1 MKRNFSFYVARR
13 YMFSKKS
20 VGAINVISFISVTG
34 VAVAT
39 MALVI
44 VLSVFNGFHDLVA
57 SLFTNFDPQIEVVPA
72 KGKTVNADAP
82 ELDKIRHLNFVD
94 VATDVVEDQAI
105 AVYGDRQRM
114 VTVMGVDENFD
125 QLTRI
130 GDILYGEG
138 DFTLR
143 VANLYFGVPGIRL
156 AQDMGLGARWADYLK
171 IYAPVRQ
178 GQLTDL
184 DTPTDGFVVDS
195 LLSPGVVFA
204 VNQNKYDRDR
214 IITSIYFARQL
225 FDQDGMLSSLQLRL
239 KPGTDLAEAKQEIK
253 AAAGENFR
261 VLDRFEQQEDT
272 FRIMQIEKVLAY
284 VFLTFILI
292 VACFNIISSLSMLI
306 IDKKDDI
313 NTLHNL
319 GASDRQI
326 VSIFLYEGRIISAV
340 GALIGIGLGLA
351 LCGLQQAFGFVKMGD
366 SSGTFIVNAY
376 PRERSLRGCARSV
389 HHRHPDRMGGV
400 VDSGAP
406 SAPSDNG
413 QKSNNINKSK
423 ENNEQETLF
432 DSSSCCPACRSD
444 GSSNANRQRTD
455 CAACGKGERR
465 TGCHPQRGLL
475 EDDFG
480 FGV

>member
-20 VGAINVISFISVTG
+20 VGAINVISFISVAG
-34 VAVAT
+34 VAVGT

-57 SLFTNFDPQIEVVPA
+57 SLFTNFDPQIEVVPV
-72 KGKTVNADAP
+72 KGKTINADAP
-82 ELDKIRHLNFVD
+82 ELDRIRHLDFVD

-125 QLTRI
+125 QLTNI
-130 GDILYGEG
+130 SDILYGDG

-156 AQDMGLGARWADYLK
+156 AQDLGLGARWADYLK
-171 IYAPVRQ
+171 IYAPMRR

-195 LLSPGVVFA
+195 LLSPGVVYA

-239 KPGTDLAEAKQEIK
+239 KPGTDLSTAKREIK
-253 AAAGENFR
+253 AAAGEKFR
-261 VLDRFEQQEDT
+261 VLDRFEQQADT

-319 GASDRQI
+319 GANDRQI
-326 VSIFLYEGRIISAV
+326 QSIFLYEGRIISAV

-351 LCGLQQAFGFVKMGD
+351 LCGLQQAFGFVKMGE

-376 PRERSLRGCARSV
+376 PVSV
-389 HHRHPDRMGGV
+389 HYWDVLV
-400 VDSGAP
+400 VFITVILIGWAASW
-406 SAPSDNG
+406 
-413 QKSNNINKSK
+413 I
-423 ENNEQETLF
+423 
-432 DSSSCCPACRSD
+432 PARRLRKQIL
-444 GSSNANRQRTD
+444 NRIT
-455 CAACGKGERR
+455 
-465 TGCHPQRGLL
+465 TS
-475 EDDFG
+475 
-480 FGV
+480 

>member
-20 VGAINVISFISVTG
+20 VGAINVISFISVAG
-34 VAVAT
+34 VAVGT

-57 SLFTNFDPQIEVVPA
+57 SLFTNFDPQIEVVPL
-72 KGKTVNADAP
+72 KGKTINADAP
-82 ELDKIRHLNFVD
+82 ELDKIRHLDFVD

-125 QLTRI
+125 QLTNI
-130 GDILYGEG
+130 SDILYGDG

-156 AQDMGLGARWADYLK
+156 AQDLGLGARWADYLK
-171 IYAPVRQ
+171 IYAPVRR

-195 LLSPGVVFA
+195 LLSPGVVYA

-239 KPGTDLAEAKQEIK
+239 KPGTDLSTAKREIK
-253 AAAGENFR
+253 AAAGEKFR
-261 VLDRFEQQEDT
+261 VLDRFEQQADT

-306 IDKKDDI
+306 IDKKNDI

-319 GASDRQI
+319 GANDRQI
-326 VSIFLYEGRIISAV
+326 QSIFLYEGRIISAV

-351 LCGLQQAFGFVKMGD
+351 LCGLQQAFGFVKMGE

-376 PRERSLRGCARSV
+376 PVSV
-389 HHRHPDRMGGV
+389 HYWDVLV
-400 VDSGAP
+400 VFITVILIGWVASW
-406 SAPSDNG
+406 
-413 QKSNNINKSK
+413 I
-423 ENNEQETLF
+423 
-432 DSSSCCPACRSD
+432 PARRLRKQIL
-444 GSSNANRQRTD
+444 NRIT
-455 CAACGKGERR
+455 
-465 TGCHPQRGLL
+465 TP
-475 EDDFG
+475 
-480 FGV
+480 

>member
-20 VGAINVISFISVTG
+20 VGAINVISFISVAG
-34 VAVAT
+34 VAVGT

-57 SLFTNFDPQIEVVPA
+57 SLFTNFDPQIEVVPV
-72 KGKTVNADAP
+72 KGKTINADAP
-82 ELDKIRHLNFVD
+82 ELDRIRHLDFVD

-125 QLTRI
+125 QLTNI
-130 GDILYGEG
+130 SDILYGDG

-156 AQDMGLGARWADYLK
+156 AQDLGLGARWTDYLK
-171 IYAPVRQ
+171 IYAPVRR

-195 LLSPGVVFA
+195 LLSPGVVYA

-239 KPGTDLAEAKQEIK
+239 KPGTDLSAAKREIK
-253 AAAGENFR
+253 AAAGEKFR
-261 VLDRFEQQEDT
+261 VLDRFEQQADT

-306 IDKKDDI
+306 IDKKNDI

-319 GASDRQI
+319 GANDRQI

-351 LCGLQQAFGFVKMGD
+351 LCGLQQAFGFVKMGE

-376 PRERSLRGCARSV
+376 PVSV
-389 HHRHPDRMGGV
+389 HYWDVLV
-400 VDSGAP
+400 VFITVILIGWAASW
-406 SAPSDNG
+406 
-413 QKSNNINKSK
+413 I
-423 ENNEQETLF
+423 
-432 DSSSCCPACRSD
+432 PARRLRKQIL
-444 GSSNANRQRTD
+444 NRIT
-455 CAACGKGERR
+455 
-465 TGCHPQRGLL
+465 TP
-475 EDDFG
+475 
-480 FGV
+480 

>member
-20 VGAINVISFISVTG
+20 VGAINVISFISVAG
-34 VAVAT
+34 VAVGT

-57 SLFTNFDPQIEVVPA
+57 SLFTNFDPQIEVVPV
-72 KGKTVNADAP
+72 KGKTINADAP
-82 ELDKIRHLNFVD
+82 ELDRIRHLDFVD

-125 QLTRI
+125 QLTNI
-130 GDILYGEG
+130 GDILYGDG

-156 AQDMGLGARWADYLK
+156 AQDLGLGARWADYLK
-171 IYAPVRQ
+171 IYAPVRR

-195 LLSPGVVFA
+195 LLSPGVVYA

-239 KPGTDLAEAKQEIK
+239 KPGTDLGAAKKEIK
-253 AAAGENFR
+253 AAAGEKFR
-261 VLDRFEQQEDT
+261 VLDRFEQQADT

-306 IDKKDDI
+306 IDKKNDI

-319 GASDRQI
+319 GANDRQI
-326 VSIFLYEGRIISAV
+326 QSIFLYEGRIISAV

-351 LCGLQQAFGFVKMGD
+351 LCGLQQAFGFVKMGE

-376 PRERSLRGCARSV
+376 PVSV
-389 HHRHPDRMGGV
+389 HYWDVLV
-400 VDSGAP
+400 VFVTVILIGWAASW
-406 SAPSDNG
+406 
-413 QKSNNINKSK
+413 I
-423 ENNEQETLF
+423 
-432 DSSSCCPACRSD
+432 PARRLRKQIL
-444 GSSNANRQRTD
+444 NRIT
-455 CAACGKGERR
+455 
-465 TGCHPQRGLL
+465 TP
-475 EDDFG
+475 
-480 FGV
+480 

>member
-20 VGAINVISFISVTG
+20 VGAINVISFISVAG
-34 VAVAT
+34 VAVGT

-57 SLFTNFDPQIEVVPA
+57 SLFTNFDPQIEVVPL

-82 ELDKIRHLNFVD
+82 ELDRIRHLDFVD

-125 QLTRI
+125 QLTNI
-130 GDILYGEG
+130 SDILYGDG

-143 VANLYFGVPGIRL
+143 IANLYFGVPGIRL
-156 AQDMGLGARWADYLK
+156 AQDLGLGARWADYLK
-171 IYAPVRQ
+171 IYAPVRR

-195 LLSPGVVFA
+195 LLSPGVVYA

-239 KPGTDLAEAKQEIK
+239 KPGTDLSTAKREIK
-253 AAAGENFR
+253 AAAGEKFR
-261 VLDRFEQQEDT
+261 VLDRFEQQADT

-306 IDKKDDI
+306 IDKKNDI

-319 GASDRQI
+319 GANDRQI
-326 VSIFLYEGRIISAV
+326 QSIFLYEGRIISAV

-351 LCGLQQAFGFVKMGD
+351 LCGLQQAFGFVKMGE

-376 PRERSLRGCARSV
+376 PVSV
-389 HHRHPDRMGGV
+389 HYWDVLV
-400 VDSGAP
+400 VFVTVILIGWAASW
-406 SAPSDNG
+406 
-413 QKSNNINKSK
+413 I
-423 ENNEQETLF
+423 
-432 DSSSCCPACRSD
+432 PARRLRKQIL
-444 GSSNANRQRTD
+444 NRIT
-455 CAACGKGERR
+455 
-465 TGCHPQRGLL
+465 TS
-475 EDDFG
+475 
-480 FGV
+480 

>member
-34 VAVAT
+34 VAVGT

-57 SLFTNFDPQIEVVPA
+57 SLFTNFDPQIEVVPV
-72 KGKTVNADAP
+72 KGKTINADAP
-82 ELDKIRHLNFVD
+82 ELDRIRHLDFVD

-105 AVYGDRQRM
+105 AVYGDCQRM

-125 QLTRI
+125 QLTNI
-130 GDILYGEG
+130 SDILYGDG

-156 AQDMGLGARWADYLK
+156 AQDLGLGARWADYLK
-171 IYAPVRQ
+171 IYAPVRR

-195 LLSPGVVFA
+195 LLSPGVVYA

-239 KPGTDLAEAKQEIK
+239 KPGTDLSTAKREIK
-253 AAAGENFR
+253 AAAGEKFR
-261 VLDRFEQQEDT
+261 VLDRFEQQADT

-306 IDKKDDI
+306 IDKKNDI

-319 GASDRQI
+319 GANDRQI
-326 VSIFLYEGRIISAV
+326 QSIFLYEGRIISAV

-351 LCGLQQAFGFVKMGD
+351 LCGLQQAFGFVKMGE

-376 PRERSLRGCARSV
+376 PVSV
-389 HHRHPDRMGGV
+389 HYWDVLV
-400 VDSGAP
+400 VFVTVILIGWAASW
-406 SAPSDNG
+406 
-413 QKSNNINKSK
+413 I
-423 ENNEQETLF
+423 
-432 DSSSCCPACRSD
+432 PARRLRKQIL
-444 GSSNANRQRTD
+444 NRIT
-455 CAACGKGERR
+455 
-465 TGCHPQRGLL
+465 TP
-475 EDDFG
+475 
-480 FGV
+480 

>member
-1 MKRNFSFYVARR
+1 MLKRNFSFYVARR

-20 VGAINVISFISVTG
+20 VGAINVISFISVAG
-34 VAVAT
+34 VAVGT

-57 SLFTNFDPQIEVVPA
+57 SLFTNFDPQIEVVPV
-72 KGKTVNADAP
+72 KGKTINADAP
-82 ELDKIRHLNFVD
+82 ELDRIRHLDFVD

-125 QLTRI
+125 QLTNI
-130 GDILYGEG
+130 SDILYGDG
-138 DFTLR
+138 TFTLR

-156 AQDMGLGARWADYLK
+156 AQDLGLGARWADYLK
-171 IYAPVRQ
+171 IYAPVRR

-195 LLSPGVVFA
+195 LLSPGVVYA

-239 KPGTDLAEAKQEIK
+239 KPGTDLSTAKREIK
-253 AAAGENFR
+253 AAAGEKFR
-261 VLDRFEQQEDT
+261 VLDRFEQQADT

-306 IDKKDDI
+306 IDKKNDI

-319 GASDRQI
+319 GANDRQI
-326 VSIFLYEGRIISAV
+326 QSIFLYEGRIISAV

-351 LCGLQQAFGFVKMGD
+351 LCGLQQAFGFVKMGE

-376 PRERSLRGCARSV
+376 PVSV
-389 HHRHPDRMGGV
+389 HYWDVLV
-400 VDSGAP
+400 VFITVILIGWAASW
-406 SAPSDNG
+406 
-413 QKSNNINKSK
+413 I
-423 ENNEQETLF
+423 
-432 DSSSCCPACRSD
+432 PARRLRKQIL
-444 GSSNANRQRTD
+444 NRIT
-455 CAACGKGERR
+455 
-465 TGCHPQRGLL
+465 TP
-475 EDDFG
+475 
-480 FGV
+480 

>member
-20 VGAINVISFISVTG
+20 VGAINVISFISVAG
-34 VAVAT
+34 VAVGT

-57 SLFTNFDPQIEVVPA
+57 SLFTNFDPQIEVVPV
-72 KGKTVNADAP
+72 KGKTINADAP
-82 ELDKIRHLNFVD
+82 ELDRIRHLDFVD

-125 QLTRI
+125 QLTNI
-130 GDILYGEG
+130 SDILYGDG

-156 AQDMGLGARWADYLK
+156 AQDLGLGARWADYLK
-171 IYAPVRQ
+171 IYAPVRR

-195 LLSPGVVFA
+195 LLSPGVVYA

-239 KPGTDLAEAKQEIK
+239 KPGTDLSTAKREIK
-253 AAAGENFR
+253 AAAGEKFR
-261 VLDRFEQQEDT
+261 VLDRFEQQADT
-272 FRIMQIEKVLAY
+272 VRIMQIEKVLAY

-319 GASDRQI
+319 GANDRQI
-326 VSIFLYEGRIISAV
+326 QSIFLYEGRIISAV

-351 LCGLQQAFGFVKMGD
+351 LCGLQQAFGFVKMGE

-376 PRERSLRGCARSV
+376 PVSV
-389 HHRHPDRMGGV
+389 HYWDVLV
-400 VDSGAP
+400 VFITVILIGWAASW
-406 SAPSDNG
+406 
-413 QKSNNINKSK
+413 I
-423 ENNEQETLF
+423 
-432 DSSSCCPACRSD
+432 PARRLRKQIL
-444 GSSNANRQRTD
+444 NRIT
-455 CAACGKGERR
+455 
-465 TGCHPQRGLL
+465 TP
-475 EDDFG
+475 
-480 FGV
+480 

>member
-20 VGAINVISFISVTG
+20 VGAINVISFISVAG
-34 VAVAT
+34 VAVGT

-57 SLFTNFDPQIEVVPA
+57 SLFTNFDPQIEVVPV
-72 KGKTVNADAP
+72 KGKTINADAP
-82 ELDKIRHLNFVD
+82 ELDRIRHLNFVD

-125 QLTRI
+125 QLTNI
-130 GDILYGEG
+130 GDILYGDG

-156 AQDMGLGARWADYLK
+156 AQDLGLGARWADYLK
-171 IYAPVRQ
+171 IYAPVRR

-195 LLSPGVVFA
+195 LLSPGVVYA

-239 KPGTDLAEAKQEIK
+239 KPGTDLSTAKREIK
-253 AAAGENFR
+253 AAAGEKFR
-261 VLDRFEQQEDT
+261 VLDRFEQQADT

-306 IDKKDDI
+306 IDKKNDI

-319 GASDRQI
+319 GANDRQI

-351 LCGLQQAFGFVKMGD
+351 LCGLQQAFGFVKMGE

-376 PRERSLRGCARSV
+376 PVSV
-389 HHRHPDRMGGV
+389 HYWDVLV
-400 VDSGAP
+400 VFITVILIGWAASW
-406 SAPSDNG
+406 
-413 QKSNNINKSK
+413 I
-423 ENNEQETLF
+423 
-432 DSSSCCPACRSD
+432 PARRLRKQIL
-444 GSSNANRQRTD
+444 NRIT
-455 CAACGKGERR
+455 
-465 TGCHPQRGLL
+465 TP
-475 EDDFG
+475 
-480 FGV
+480 

>member
-20 VGAINVISFISVTG
+20 VGAINVISFISVAG
-34 VAVAT
+34 VAVGT

-57 SLFTNFDPQIEVVPA
+57 SLFTNFDPQIEVVPL

-82 ELDKIRHLNFVD
+82 ELDKIRHLDFVD

-125 QLTRI
+125 QLTNI
-130 GDILYGEG
+130 SDILYGDG

-156 AQDMGLGARWADYLK
+156 AQDLGLGARWTDYLK
-171 IYAPVRQ
+171 IYAPVRR

-195 LLSPGVVFA
+195 LLSPGVVYA

-239 KPGTDLAEAKQEIK
+239 KPGTDLSTAKREIK
-253 AAAGENFR
+253 AAAGEKFR
-261 VLDRFEQQEDT
+261 VLDRFEQQADT

-306 IDKKDDI
+306 IDKKNDI

-319 GASDRQI
+319 GANDRQI

-351 LCGLQQAFGFVKMGD
+351 LCGLQQAFGFVKMGE

-376 PRERSLRGCARSV
+376 PVSV
-389 HHRHPDRMGGV
+389 HYWDVLV
-400 VDSGAP
+400 VFITVILIGWAASW
-406 SAPSDNG
+406 
-413 QKSNNINKSK
+413 I
-423 ENNEQETLF
+423 
-432 DSSSCCPACRSD
+432 PARRLRKQIL
-444 GSSNANRQRTD
+444 NRIT
-455 CAACGKGERR
+455 
-465 TGCHPQRGLL
+465 TP
-475 EDDFG
+475 
-480 FGV
+480 

>member
-20 VGAINVISFISVTG
+20 VGAINVISFISVAG
-34 VAVAT
+34 VAVGT

-57 SLFTNFDPQIEVVPA
+57 SLFTNFDPQIEVVPV
-72 KGKTVNADAP
+72 KGKTINADAP
-82 ELDKIRHLNFVD
+82 ELDRIRHLDFVD

-125 QLTRI
+125 QLTNI
-130 GDILYGEG
+130 SDILYGDG
-138 DFTLR
+138 DLTLR

-156 AQDMGLGARWADYLK
+156 AQDLGLGARWADYLK
-171 IYAPVRQ
+171 IYAPVRR

-195 LLSPGVVFA
+195 LLSPGVVYA

-239 KPGTDLAEAKQEIK
+239 KPGTDLSTAKREIK
-253 AAAGENFR
+253 AAAGEKFR
-261 VLDRFEQQEDT
+261 VLDRFEQQADT

-306 IDKKDDI
+306 IDKKNDI

-319 GASDRQI
+319 GANDRQI
-326 VSIFLYEGRIISAV
+326 QSIFLYEGRIISAV

-351 LCGLQQAFGFVKMGD
+351 LCGLQQAFGFVKMGE

-376 PRERSLRGCARSV
+376 PVSV
-389 HHRHPDRMGGV
+389 HYWDVLV
-400 VDSGAP
+400 VFITVILIGWAASW
-406 SAPSDNG
+406 
-413 QKSNNINKSK
+413 I
-423 ENNEQETLF
+423 
-432 DSSSCCPACRSD
+432 PARRLRKQIL
-444 GSSNANRQRTD
+444 NRIT
-455 CAACGKGERR
+455 
-465 TGCHPQRGLL
+465 TP
-475 EDDFG
+475 
-480 FGV
+480 

>member
-1 MKRNFSFYVARR
+1 MSTSQHITISTPQHFTITTHKIMKRNFSFYVARR

-20 VGAINVISFISVTG
+20 VGAINVISFISVAG
-34 VAVAT
+34 VAVGT

-57 SLFTNFDPQIEVVPA
+57 SLFTNFDPQIEVVPV
-72 KGKTVNADAP
+72 KGKTINADAP
-82 ELDKIRHLNFVD
+82 ELDRIRHLDFVD

-125 QLTRI
+125 QLTNI
-130 GDILYGEG
+130 SDILYGDG

-156 AQDMGLGARWADYLK
+156 AQDLGLGARWADYLK
-171 IYAPVRQ
+171 IYAPVRR

-184 DTPTDGFVVDS
+184 DTPTDGFVADS
-195 LLSPGVVFA
+195 LLSPGVVYA

-239 KPGTDLAEAKQEIK
+239 KPGTDLSTAKREIK
-253 AAAGENFR
+253 AAAGEKFR
-261 VLDRFEQQEDT
+261 VLDRFEQQADT

-319 GASDRQI
+319 GANDRQI
-326 VSIFLYEGRIISAV
+326 QSIFLYEGRIISAV

-351 LCGLQQAFGFVKMGD
+351 LCGLQQAFGFVKMGE

-376 PRERSLRGCARSV
+376 PVSV
-389 HHRHPDRMGGV
+389 HYWDVLV
-400 VDSGAP
+400 VFITVILIGWAASW
-406 SAPSDNG
+406 
-413 QKSNNINKSK
+413 I
-423 ENNEQETLF
+423 
-432 DSSSCCPACRSD
+432 PARRLRKQIL
-444 GSSNANRQRTD
+444 NRIT
-455 CAACGKGERR
+455 
-465 TGCHPQRGLL
+465 TP
-475 EDDFG
+475 
-480 FGV
+480 

>member
-20 VGAINVISFISVTG
+20 VGAINVISFISVAG
-34 VAVAT
+34 VAVGT

-57 SLFTNFDPQIEVVPA
+57 SLFTNFDPQIEVVPV
-72 KGKTVNADAP
+72 KGKTINADAP
-82 ELDKIRHLNFVD
+82 ELDRIRHLDFVD

-125 QLTRI
+125 QLTNI
-130 GDILYGEG
+130 SDILYGDG

-156 AQDMGLGARWADYLK
+156 AQDLGLGARWADYLK
-171 IYAPVRQ
+171 IYAPVRR

-195 LLSPGVVFA
+195 LLSPGVVYA

-239 KPGTDLAEAKQEIK
+239 KPGTDLSTAKREIK
-253 AAAGENFR
+253 AAAGEKFR
-261 VLDRFEQQEDT
+261 VLDRFEQQADT

-306 IDKKDDI
+306 IDKKNDI

-319 GASDRQI
+319 GANERQI
-326 VSIFLYEGRIISAV
+326 QSIFLYEGRIISAV

-351 LCGLQQAFGFVKMGD
+351 LCGLQQAFGFVKMGE

-376 PRERSLRGCARSV
+376 PVSV
-389 HHRHPDRMGGV
+389 HYWDVLV
-400 VDSGAP
+400 VFITVILIGWAASW
-406 SAPSDNG
+406 
-413 QKSNNINKSK
+413 I
-423 ENNEQETLF
+423 
-432 DSSSCCPACRSD
+432 PARRLRKQIL
-444 GSSNANRQRTD
+444 NRIT
-455 CAACGKGERR
+455 
-465 TGCHPQRGLL
+465 TS
-475 EDDFG
+475 
-480 FGV
+480 

>member
-1 MKRNFSFYVARR
+1 MLKRNFSFYVARR

-20 VGAINVISFISVTG
+20 VGAINVISFISVAG
-34 VAVAT
+34 VAVGT

-57 SLFTNFDPQIEVVPA
+57 SLFTNFDPQIEVVPV
-72 KGKTVNADAP
+72 KGKTINADAP
-82 ELDKIRHLNFVD
+82 ELDRIRHLNFVD

-125 QLTRI
+125 QLTNI
-130 GDILYGEG
+130 SDILYGDG

-156 AQDMGLGARWADYLK
+156 AQDLGLGARWADYLK
-171 IYAPVRQ
+171 IYAPVRR

-195 LLSPGVVFA
+195 LLSPGVVYA

-239 KPGTDLAEAKQEIK
+239 KPGTDLSTAKREIK
-253 AAAGENFR
+253 AAAGEKFR
-261 VLDRFEQQEDT
+261 VLDRFEQQADT

-306 IDKKDDI
+306 IDKKNDI

-319 GASDRQI
+319 GANDRQI
-326 VSIFLYEGRIISAV
+326 QSIFLYEGRIISAV

-351 LCGLQQAFGFVKMGD
+351 LCGLQQAFGFVKMGE

-376 PRERSLRGCARSV
+376 PVSV
-389 HHRHPDRMGGV
+389 HYWDVLV
-400 VDSGAP
+400 VFITVILIGWA
-406 SAPSDNG
+406 
-413 QKSNNINKSK
+413 
-423 ENNEQETLF
+423 
-432 DSSSCCPACRSD
+432 SSWIPARRLRKQIL
-444 GSSNANRQRTD
+444 NRIT
-455 CAACGKGERR
+455 
-465 TGCHPQRGLL
+465 TP
-475 EDDFG
+475 
-480 FGV
+480 

>member
-20 VGAINVISFISVTG
+20 VGAINVISFISVAG
-34 VAVAT
+34 VAVGT

-57 SLFTNFDPQIEVVPA
+57 SLFTNFDPQIEVMPV
-72 KGKTVNADAP
+72 KGKTINADAP
-82 ELDKIRHLNFVD
+82 ELDRIRHLDFVD

-125 QLTRI
+125 QLTNI
-130 GDILYGEG
+130 SDILYGDG

-156 AQDMGLGARWADYLK
+156 AQDLGLGARWADYLK
-171 IYAPVRQ
+171 IYAPVRR

-195 LLSPGVVFA
+195 LLSPGVVYA

-239 KPGTDLAEAKQEIK
+239 KPGTDLSTAKREIK
-253 AAAGENFR
+253 AAAGEKFR
-261 VLDRFEQQEDT
+261 VLDRFEQQADT

-306 IDKKDDI
+306 IDKKNDI

-319 GASDRQI
+319 GANDRQI
-326 VSIFLYEGRIISAV
+326 QSIFLYEGRIISAV

-351 LCGLQQAFGFVKMGD
+351 LCGLQQAFGFVKMGE

-376 PRERSLRGCARSV
+376 PVSV
-389 HHRHPDRMGGV
+389 HYWDVLV
-400 VDSGAP
+400 VFITVILIGWAASW
-406 SAPSDNG
+406 
-413 QKSNNINKSK
+413 I
-423 ENNEQETLF
+423 
-432 DSSSCCPACRSD
+432 PARRLRKQIL
-444 GSSNANRQRTD
+444 NRIT
-455 CAACGKGERR
+455 
-465 TGCHPQRGLL
+465 TP
-475 EDDFG
+475 
-480 FGV
+480 

>member
-20 VGAINVISFISVTG
+20 VGAINVISFISVAG
-34 VAVAT
+34 VAVGT

-57 SLFTNFDPQIEVVPA
+57 SLFTNFDPQIEVVPV
-72 KGKTVNADAP
+72 KGKTINADAP
-82 ELDKIRHLNFVD
+82 ELDRIRHLDFVD

-125 QLTRI
+125 QLTNI
-130 GDILYGEG
+130 SDILYGDG

-156 AQDMGLGARWADYLK
+156 AQDLGLGARWTDYLT
-171 IYAPVRQ
+171 IYAPVRR

-195 LLSPGVVFA
+195 LLSPGVVYA

-239 KPGTDLAEAKQEIK
+239 KPGTDLSTAKREIK
-253 AAAGENFR
+253 AAAGEKFR
-261 VLDRFEQQEDT
+261 VLDRFEQQADT

-306 IDKKDDI
+306 IDKKNDI

-319 GASDRQI
+319 GANDRQI
-326 VSIFLYEGRIISAV
+326 QSIFLYEGRIISAV

-351 LCGLQQAFGFVKMGD
+351 LCGLQQAFGFVKMGE

-376 PRERSLRGCARSV
+376 PVSV
-389 HHRHPDRMGGV
+389 HYWDVLV
-400 VDSGAP
+400 VFITVILIGWAASW
-406 SAPSDNG
+406 
-413 QKSNNINKSK
+413 I
-423 ENNEQETLF
+423 
-432 DSSSCCPACRSD
+432 PARRLRKQIL
-444 GSSNANRQRTD
+444 NRIT
-455 CAACGKGERR
+455 
-465 TGCHPQRGLL
+465 TS
-475 EDDFG
+475 
-480 FGV
+480 

>member
-1 MKRNFSFYVARR
+1 MSTSQHITISTPQHFTITTHKIMKRNFSFYVARR

-20 VGAINVISFISVTG
+20 VGAINVISFISVAG
-34 VAVAT
+34 VAVGT

-57 SLFTNFDPQIEVVPA
+57 SLFTNFDPQIEVVPV
-72 KGKTVNADAP
+72 KGKTINADAP
-82 ELDKIRHLNFVD
+82 ELDRIRHLDFVD

-125 QLTRI
+125 QLTNI
-130 GDILYGEG
+130 SDILYGDG

-156 AQDMGLGARWADYLK
+156 AQDLGLGARWADYLK
-171 IYAPVRQ
+171 IYAPVRR

-195 LLSPGVVFA
+195 LLSPGVVYA

-239 KPGTDLAEAKQEIK
+239 KPGTDLSTAKHEIK
-253 AAAGENFR
+253 AAAGEKFR
-261 VLDRFEQQEDT
+261 VLDRFEQQADT

-306 IDKKDDI
+306 IDKKNDI

-319 GASDRQI
+319 GANDRQI
-326 VSIFLYEGRIISAV
+326 QSIFLYEGRIISAV

-351 LCGLQQAFGFVKMGD
+351 LCGLQQAFGFVKMGE

-376 PRERSLRGCARSV
+376 PVSV
-389 HHRHPDRMGGV
+389 HYWDVLV
-400 VDSGAP
+400 VFITVILIGWAASW
-406 SAPSDNG
+406 
-413 QKSNNINKSK
+413 I
-423 ENNEQETLF
+423 
-432 DSSSCCPACRSD
+432 PARRLRKQIL
-444 GSSNANRQRTD
+444 NRIT
-455 CAACGKGERR
+455 
-465 TGCHPQRGLL
+465 TP
-475 EDDFG
+475 
-480 FGV
+480 

>member
-1 MKRNFSFYVARR
+1 MLKRNFSFYIARR

-20 VGAINVISFISVTG
+20 VGAINVISFISVAG
-34 VAVAT
+34 VAVGT

-57 SLFTNFDPQIEVVPA
+57 SLFTNFDPQIEVVPL
-72 KGKTVNADAP
+72 KGKTINADAP
-82 ELDKIRHLNFVD
+82 ELDRIRHLDFVD

-125 QLTRI
+125 QLTNI
-130 GDILYGEG
+130 GDILYGDG

-156 AQDMGLGARWADYLK
+156 AQDLGLGARWTDYLK
-171 IYAPVRQ
+171 IYAPVRR

-195 LLSPGVVFA
+195 LLSPGVVYA

-239 KPGTDLAEAKQEIK
+239 KPGTDLSAAKREIK
-253 AAAGENFR
+253 AAAGEKFR
-261 VLDRFEQQEDT
+261 VLDRFEQQADT

-306 IDKKDDI
+306 IDKKNDI

-319 GASDRQI
+319 GANDRQI

-351 LCGLQQAFGFVKMGD
+351 LCGLQQAFGFVKMGE

-376 PRERSLRGCARSV
+376 PVSV
-389 HHRHPDRMGGV
+389 HYWDVLV
-400 VDSGAP
+400 VFITVILIGWAASW
-406 SAPSDNG
+406 
-413 QKSNNINKSK
+413 I
-423 ENNEQETLF
+423 
-432 DSSSCCPACRSD
+432 PARRLRKQIL
-444 GSSNANRQRTD
+444 NRIT
-455 CAACGKGERR
+455 
-465 TGCHPQRGLL
+465 TP
-475 EDDFG
+475 
-480 FGV
+480 

>member
-20 VGAINVISFISVTG
+20 VGAINVISFISVAG
-34 VAVAT
+34 VAVGT

-57 SLFTNFDPQIEVVPA
+57 SLFTNFDPQIEVVPV
-72 KGKTVNADAP
+72 KGKTINADAP
-82 ELDKIRHLNFVD
+82 ELDRIRHLDFVD

-125 QLTRI
+125 QLTNI
-130 GDILYGEG
+130 GDILYGDG

-156 AQDMGLGARWADYLK
+156 AQDLGLGARWADYLK
-171 IYAPVRQ
+171 IYAPVRR

-195 LLSPGVVFA
+195 LLSPGVVYA

-239 KPGTDLAEAKQEIK
+239 KPGTDLSTAKREIK
-253 AAAGENFR
+253 AAAGERFR
-261 VLDRFEQQEDT
+261 VLDRFEQQADT

-306 IDKKDDI
+306 IDKKNDI

-319 GASDRQI
+319 GANDRQI

-351 LCGLQQAFGFVKMGD
+351 LCGLQQAFGFVKMGE

-376 PRERSLRGCARSV
+376 PVSV
-389 HHRHPDRMGGV
+389 HYWDVLV
-400 VDSGAP
+400 VFITVILIGWAASW
-406 SAPSDNG
+406 
-413 QKSNNINKSK
+413 I
-423 ENNEQETLF
+423 
-432 DSSSCCPACRSD
+432 PARRLRKQIL
-444 GSSNANRQRTD
+444 NRIT
-455 CAACGKGERR
+455 
-465 TGCHPQRGLL
+465 TP
-475 EDDFG
+475 
-480 FGV
+480 

>member
-1 MKRNFSFYVARR
+1 MLKRNFSFYVARR

-20 VGAINVISFISVTG
+20 VGAINVISFISVAG
-34 VAVAT
+34 VAVGT

-57 SLFTNFDPQIEVVPA
+57 SLFTNFDPQIEVVPV
-72 KGKTVNADAP
+72 KGKTINADAP
-82 ELDKIRHLNFVD
+82 ELDRIRHLNFVD

-125 QLTRI
+125 QLTNI
-130 GDILYGEG
+130 GDILYGDG

-156 AQDMGLGARWADYLK
+156 AQDLGLGARWADYLK
-171 IYAPVRQ
+171 IYAPVRR

-195 LLSPGVVFA
+195 LLSPGVVYA

-239 KPGTDLAEAKQEIK
+239 KPGTDLSTAKREIK
-253 AAAGENFR
+253 AAAGEKFR
-261 VLDRFEQQEDT
+261 VLDRFEQQADT

-306 IDKKDDI
+306 IDKKNDI

-319 GASDRQI
+319 GANDRQI
-326 VSIFLYEGRIISAV
+326 QSIFLYEGRIISAV

-351 LCGLQQAFGFVKMGD
+351 LCGLQQAFGFVKMGE

-376 PRERSLRGCARSV
+376 PVSV
-389 HHRHPDRMGGV
+389 HYWDVLV
-400 VDSGAP
+400 VFITVILIGWAASW
-406 SAPSDNG
+406 
-413 QKSNNINKSK
+413 I
-423 ENNEQETLF
+423 
-432 DSSSCCPACRSD
+432 PARRLRKQIL
-444 GSSNANRQRTD
+444 NRIT
-455 CAACGKGERR
+455 
-465 TGCHPQRGLL
+465 TP
-475 EDDFG
+475 
-480 FGV
+480 

>member
-1 MKRNFSFYVARR
+1 MSTPQHFTITTHKIMKRNFSFYVARR

-20 VGAINVISFISVTG
+20 VGAINVISFISVAG
-34 VAVAT
+34 VAVGT

-57 SLFTNFDPQIEVVPA
+57 SLFTNFDPQIEVVPV
-72 KGKTVNADAP
+72 KGKTINADAP
-82 ELDKIRHLNFVD
+82 ELDRIRHLDFVD

-125 QLTRI
+125 QLTNI
-130 GDILYGEG
+130 SDILYGDG

-156 AQDMGLGARWADYLK
+156 AQDLGLGARWTDYLK
-171 IYAPVRQ
+171 IYAPVRR

-195 LLSPGVVFA
+195 LLSPGVVYA

-239 KPGTDLAEAKQEIK
+239 KPGTDLSTAKREIK
-253 AAAGENFR
+253 AAAGEKFR
-261 VLDRFEQQEDT
+261 VLDRFEQQADT

-306 IDKKDDI
+306 IDKKNDI

-319 GASDRQI
+319 GANDRQI
-326 VSIFLYEGRIISAV
+326 QSIFLYEGRIISAV

-351 LCGLQQAFGFVKMGD
+351 LCGLQQAFGFVKMGE

-376 PRERSLRGCARSV
+376 PVSV
-389 HHRHPDRMGGV
+389 HYWDVLV
-400 VDSGAP
+400 VFITVILIGWAASW
-406 SAPSDNG
+406 
-413 QKSNNINKSK
+413 I
-423 ENNEQETLF
+423 
-432 DSSSCCPACRSD
+432 PARRLRKQIL
-444 GSSNANRQRTD
+444 NRIT
-455 CAACGKGERR
+455 
-465 TGCHPQRGLL
+465 TP
-475 EDDFG
+475 
-480 FGV
+480 

>member
-20 VGAINVISFISVTG
+20 VGAINVISFISVAG
-34 VAVAT
+34 VAVGT

-57 SLFTNFDPQIEVVPA
+57 SLFTNFDPQIEVVPV
-72 KGKTVNADAP
+72 KGKTINADAP
-82 ELDKIRHLNFVD
+82 ELDRIRHLDFVD

-125 QLTRI
+125 QLTNI
-130 GDILYGEG
+130 SDILYGDG

-156 AQDMGLGARWADYLK
+156 AQDLGLGARWTDYLK
-171 IYAPVRQ
+171 IYAPVRR

-195 LLSPGVVFA
+195 LLSPGVVYA

-239 KPGTDLAEAKQEIK
+239 KPGTDLSTAKREIK
-253 AAAGENFR
+253 AAAGEKFR
-261 VLDRFEQQEDT
+261 VLDRFEQQADT

-306 IDKKDDI
+306 IDKKNNI

-319 GASDRQI
+319 GANDRQI
-326 VSIFLYEGRIISAV
+326 QSIFLYEGRIISAV

-351 LCGLQQAFGFVKMGD
+351 LCGLQQAFGFVKMGE

-376 PRERSLRGCARSV
+376 PVSV
-389 HHRHPDRMGGV
+389 HYWDVFV
-400 VDSGAP
+400 VFITVILIGWAASW
-406 SAPSDNG
+406 
-413 QKSNNINKSK
+413 I
-423 ENNEQETLF
+423 
-432 DSSSCCPACRSD
+432 PARRLRKQIL
-444 GSSNANRQRTD
+444 NRIT
-455 CAACGKGERR
+455 
-465 TGCHPQRGLL
+465 TP
-475 EDDFG
+475 
-480 FGV
+480 

>member
-1 MKRNFSFYVARR
+1 MLKRNFSFYVARR

-20 VGAINVISFISVTG
+20 VGAINVISFISVAG
-34 VAVAT
+34 VAVGT

-57 SLFTNFDPQIEVVPA
+57 SLFTNFDPQIEVVPV
-72 KGKTVNADAP
+72 KGKTINADAP
-82 ELDKIRHLNFVD
+82 ELDRIRHLDFVD

-125 QLTRI
+125 QLTNIR
-130 GDILYGEG
+130 DILYGDG

-156 AQDMGLGARWADYLK
+156 AQDLGLGARWADYLK
-171 IYAPVRQ
+171 IYAPVRR

-195 LLSPGVVFA
+195 LLSPGVVYA

-239 KPGTDLAEAKQEIK
+239 KPGTDLGAAKKEIK
-253 AAAGENFR
+253 AAAGEKFR
-261 VLDRFEQQEDT
+261 VLDRFEQQADT

-306 IDKKDDI
+306 IDKKNDI

-319 GASDRQI
+319 GANDRQI
-326 VSIFLYEGRIISAV
+326 QSIFLYEGRIISAV

-351 LCGLQQAFGFVKMGD
+351 LCGLQQAFGFVKMGE

-376 PRERSLRGCARSV
+376 PVSV
-389 HHRHPDRMGGV
+389 HYWDVLV
-400 VDSGAP
+400 VFITVILIGWAASW
-406 SAPSDNG
+406 
-413 QKSNNINKSK
+413 I
-423 ENNEQETLF
+423 
-432 DSSSCCPACRSD
+432 PARRLRKQIL
-444 GSSNANRQRTD
+444 NRIT
-455 CAACGKGERR
+455 
-465 TGCHPQRGLL
+465 TP
-475 EDDFG
+475 
-480 FGV
+480 

>member
-20 VGAINVISFISVTG
+20 VGAINVISFISVAG
-34 VAVAT
+34 VAVGT

-57 SLFTNFDPQIEVVPA
+57 SLFTNFDPQIEVVPV
-72 KGKTVNADAP
+72 KGKTINADAP
-82 ELDKIRHLNFVD
+82 ELDRIRHLDFVD

-125 QLTRI
+125 QLTNI
-130 GDILYGEG
+130 SDILYGDG

-156 AQDMGLGARWADYLK
+156 AQDLGLGARWADYLK
-171 IYAPVRQ
+171 IYAPVRR

-195 LLSPGVVFA
+195 LLSPGVVYA

-239 KPGTDLAEAKQEIK
+239 KPGTDLRTAKREIK
-253 AAAGENFR
+253 AAAGEKFR
-261 VLDRFEQQEDT
+261 VLDRFEQQADT

-319 GASDRQI
+319 GANDRQI
-326 VSIFLYEGRIISAV
+326 QSIFLYEGRIISAV

-351 LCGLQQAFGFVKMGD
+351 LCGLQQAFGFVKMGE

-376 PRERSLRGCARSV
+376 PVSV
-389 HHRHPDRMGGV
+389 HYWDVLV
-400 VDSGAP
+400 VFITVILIGWAASW
-406 SAPSDNG
+406 
-413 QKSNNINKSK
+413 I
-423 ENNEQETLF
+423 
-432 DSSSCCPACRSD
+432 PARRLRKQIL
-444 GSSNANRQRTD
+444 NRIT
-455 CAACGKGERR
+455 
-465 TGCHPQRGLL
+465 TP
-475 EDDFG
+475 
-480 FGV
+480 

>member
-1 MKRNFSFYVARR
+1 MLKRNFSFYVARR

-20 VGAINVISFISVTG
+20 VGAINVISFISVVG
-34 VAVAT
+34 VAVGT

-57 SLFTNFDPQIEVVPA
+57 SLFTNFDPQIEVVPV
-72 KGKTVNADAP
+72 KGKTINADAP
-82 ELDKIRHLNFVD
+82 ELDRIRHLDFVD

-125 QLTRI
+125 QLTNI
-130 GDILYGEG
+130 SDILYGDG

-156 AQDMGLGARWADYLK
+156 AQDLGLGARWADYLK
-171 IYAPVRQ
+171 IYAPVRR

-195 LLSPGVVFA
+195 LLSPGVVYA

-239 KPGTDLAEAKQEIK
+239 KPGTDLSTAKREIK
-253 AAAGENFR
+253 AAAGEKFR
-261 VLDRFEQQEDT
+261 VLDRFEQQADT

-306 IDKKDDI
+306 IDKKNDI

-319 GASDRQI
+319 GANDRQI
-326 VSIFLYEGRIISAV
+326 QSIFLYEGRIISAV

-351 LCGLQQAFGFVKMGD
+351 LCGLQQAFGFVKMGE

-376 PRERSLRGCARSV
+376 PVSV
-389 HHRHPDRMGGV
+389 HYWDVLV
-400 VDSGAP
+400 VFITVILIGWAASW
-406 SAPSDNG
+406 
-413 QKSNNINKSK
+413 I
-423 ENNEQETLF
+423 
-432 DSSSCCPACRSD
+432 PARRLRKQIL
-444 GSSNANRQRTD
+444 NRIT
-455 CAACGKGERR
+455 
-465 TGCHPQRGLL
+465 TP
-475 EDDFG
+475 
-480 FGV
+480 

>member
-1 MKRNFSFYVARR
+1 MLKRNFSFYVARR

-20 VGAINVISFISVTG
+20 VGAINVISFISVAG
-34 VAVAT
+34 VAVGT

-57 SLFTNFDPQIEVVPA
+57 SLFTNFDPQIEVVPV
-72 KGKTVNADAP
+72 KGKTINADAP
-82 ELDKIRHLNFVD
+82 ELDRIRHLDFVD

-125 QLTRI
+125 QLTNI
-130 GDILYGEG
+130 SDILYGDG

-156 AQDMGLGARWADYLK
+156 AQDLGLGARWTDYLK
-171 IYAPVRQ
+171 IYAPVRR

-195 LLSPGVVFA
+195 LLSPGVVYA

-239 KPGTDLAEAKQEIK
+239 KPGTDLSTAKREIK
-253 AAAGENFR
+253 AAAGEKFR
-261 VLDRFEQQEDT
+261 VLDRFEQQADT

-306 IDKKDDI
+306 IDKKNDI

-319 GASDRQI
+319 GANDRQI
-326 VSIFLYEGRIISAV
+326 QSIFLYEGRIISAV

-351 LCGLQQAFGFVKMGD
+351 LCGLQQAFGFVKMGE

-376 PRERSLRGCARSV
+376 PVSV
-389 HHRHPDRMGGV
+389 HYWDVLV
-400 VDSGAP
+400 VFITVILIGWAASW
-406 SAPSDNG
+406 
-413 QKSNNINKSK
+413 I
-423 ENNEQETLF
+423 
-432 DSSSCCPACRSD
+432 PARRLRKQIL
-444 GSSNANRQRTD
+444 NRIT
-455 CAACGKGERR
+455 
-465 TGCHPQRGLL
+465 TS
-475 EDDFG
+475 
-480 FGV
+480 

>member
-20 VGAINVISFISVTG
+20 VGAINVISFISVAG
-34 VAVAT
+34 VAVGT

-57 SLFTNFDPQIEVVPA
+57 SLFTNFDPQIEVVPV
-72 KGKTVNADAP
+72 KGKTINADAP
-82 ELDKIRHLNFVD
+82 ELDRIRHLNFVD

-125 QLTRI
+125 QLTNI
-130 GDILYGEG
+130 SDILYGDG

-156 AQDMGLGARWADYLK
+156 AQDLGLGARWADYLK
-171 IYAPVRQ
+171 IYAPVRR

-195 LLSPGVVFA
+195 LLSPGVVYA

-239 KPGTDLAEAKQEIK
+239 KPGTDLSTAKREIK
-253 AAAGENFR
+253 AAAGEKFR
-261 VLDRFEQQEDT
+261 VLDRFEQQADT

-306 IDKKDDI
+306 IDKKNDI

-319 GASDRQI
+319 GANDRQI
-326 VSIFLYEGRIISAV
+326 QSIFLYEGRIISAV

-351 LCGLQQAFGFVKMGD
+351 LCGLQQAFGFVKIGE

-376 PRERSLRGCARSV
+376 PVSV
-389 HHRHPDRMGGV
+389 HYWDVLV
-400 VDSGAP
+400 VFITVILIGWAASW
-406 SAPSDNG
+406 
-413 QKSNNINKSK
+413 I
-423 ENNEQETLF
+423 
-432 DSSSCCPACRSD
+432 PARRLRKQIL
-444 GSSNANRQRTD
+444 NRIT
-455 CAACGKGERR
+455 
-465 TGCHPQRGLL
+465 TP
-475 EDDFG
+475 
-480 FGV
+480 

>member
-1 MKRNFSFYVARR
+1 MLKRNFSFYVARR

-20 VGAINVISFISVTG
+20 VGAINVISFISVAG
-34 VAVAT
+34 VAVGT

-57 SLFTNFDPQIEVVPA
+57 SLFTNFDPQIEVVPV
-72 KGKTVNADAP
+72 KGKTINADAP
-82 ELDKIRHLNFVD
+82 ELDRIRHLNFVD

-125 QLTRI
+125 QLTNI
-130 GDILYGEG
+130 SDILYGDG

-171 IYAPVRQ
+171 IYAPVRR

-195 LLSPGVVFA
+195 LLSPGVVYA

-239 KPGTDLAEAKQEIK
+239 KPGTDLSTAKREIK
-253 AAAGENFR
+253 AAAGEKFR
-261 VLDRFEQQEDT
+261 VLDRFEQQADT

-306 IDKKDDI
+306 IDKKNDI

-319 GASDRQI
+319 GANDRQI
-326 VSIFLYEGRIISAV
+326 QSIFLYEGRIISAV

-351 LCGLQQAFGFVKMGD
+351 LCGLQQAFGFVKMGE

-376 PRERSLRGCARSV
+376 PVSV
-389 HHRHPDRMGGV
+389 HYWDVLV
-400 VDSGAP
+400 VFITVILIGWAASW
-406 SAPSDNG
+406 
-413 QKSNNINKSK
+413 I
-423 ENNEQETLF
+423 
-432 DSSSCCPACRSD
+432 PARRLRKQIL
-444 GSSNANRQRTD
+444 NRIT
-455 CAACGKGERR
+455 
-465 TGCHPQRGLL
+465 TP
-475 EDDFG
+475 
-480 FGV
+480 

>member
-1 MKRNFSFYVARR
+1 MLKRNFSFYVARR

-20 VGAINVISFISVTG
+20 VGAINVISFISVAG
-34 VAVAT
+34 VAVGT

-57 SLFTNFDPQIEVVPA
+57 SLFTNFDPQIEVVPV
-72 KGKTVNADAP
+72 KGKTINADAP
-82 ELDKIRHLNFVD
+82 ELDRIRHLDFVD

-125 QLTRI
+125 QLTNI
-130 GDILYGEG
+130 SDILYGDG

-156 AQDMGLGARWADYLK
+156 AQDLGLGARWADYLK
-171 IYAPVRQ
+171 IYAPVRR

-195 LLSPGVVFA
+195 LLSPGVVYA

-239 KPGTDLAEAKQEIK
+239 KPGTDLSTAKREIK
-253 AAAGENFR
+253 AAAGEKFR
-261 VLDRFEQQEDT
+261 VLDRFEQQADT

-306 IDKKDDI
+306 IDKKNDI

-319 GASDRQI
+319 GANDCQI
-326 VSIFLYEGRIISAV
+326 QSIFLYEGRIISAV

-351 LCGLQQAFGFVKMGD
+351 LCGLQQAFGFVKMGE

-376 PRERSLRGCARSV
+376 PVSV
-389 HHRHPDRMGGV
+389 HYWDVLV
-400 VDSGAP
+400 VFITVILIGWAASW
-406 SAPSDNG
+406 
-413 QKSNNINKSK
+413 I
-423 ENNEQETLF
+423 
-432 DSSSCCPACRSD
+432 PARRLRKQIL
-444 GSSNANRQRTD
+444 NRIT
-455 CAACGKGERR
+455 
-465 TGCHPQRGLL
+465 TP
-475 EDDFG
+475 
-480 FGV
+480 

>member
-1 MKRNFSFYVARR
+1 MLKRNFSFYVARR

-20 VGAINVISFISVTG
+20 VGAINVISFISVAG
-34 VAVAT
+34 VAVGT

-57 SLFTNFDPQIEVVPA
+57 SLFTNFDPQIEVVPV
-72 KGKTVNADAP
+72 KGKTINADAP
-82 ELDKIRHLNFVD
+82 ELDRIRHLDFVD

-125 QLTRI
+125 QLTNI
-130 GDILYGEG
+130 SDILYGDG

-156 AQDMGLGARWADYLK
+156 AQDLGLGARWADYLK
-171 IYAPVRQ
+171 IYAPVRR

-195 LLSPGVVFA
+195 LLSPGVVYA

-239 KPGTDLAEAKQEIK
+239 KPGTDLITAKREIK
-253 AAAGENFR
+253 AAAGEKFR
-261 VLDRFEQQEDT
+261 VLDRFEQQADT

-306 IDKKDDI
+306 IDKKNDI

-319 GASDRQI
+319 GANDRQI
-326 VSIFLYEGRIISAV
+326 QSIFLYEGRIISAV

-351 LCGLQQAFGFVKMGD
+351 LCGLQQAFGFVKMGE

-376 PRERSLRGCARSV
+376 PVSV
-389 HHRHPDRMGGV
+389 HYWDVLV
-400 VDSGAP
+400 VFITVILIGWAASW
-406 SAPSDNG
+406 
-413 QKSNNINKSK
+413 I
-423 ENNEQETLF
+423 
-432 DSSSCCPACRSD
+432 PARRLRKQIL
-444 GSSNANRQRTD
+444 NRIT
-455 CAACGKGERR
+455 
-465 TGCHPQRGLL
+465 TP
-475 EDDFG
+475 
-480 FGV
+480 

>member
-1 MKRNFSFYVARR
+1 MLKRNFSFYVARR

-20 VGAINVISFISVTG
+20 VGAINVISFISVAG
-34 VAVAT
+34 VAVGT

-57 SLFTNFDPQIEVVPA
+57 SLFTNFDPQIEVVPV
-72 KGKTVNADAP
+72 KGKTINADAP
-82 ELDKIRHLNFVD
+82 ELDRIRHLDFVD

-125 QLTRI
+125 QLTNI
-130 GDILYGEG
+130 SDILYGDG

-156 AQDMGLGARWADYLK
+156 AQDLGLGARWADYLK
-171 IYAPVRQ
+171 IYAPVRR

-195 LLSPGVVFA
+195 LLSPGVVYA

-239 KPGTDLAEAKQEIK
+239 KPGTDLSTAKREIK
-253 AAAGENFR
+253 VAAGEKFR
-261 VLDRFEQQEDT
+261 VLDRFEQQADT

-306 IDKKDDI
+306 IDKKNDI

-319 GASDRQI
+319 GANDRQI
-326 VSIFLYEGRIISAV
+326 QSIFLYEGRIISAV

-351 LCGLQQAFGFVKMGD
+351 LCGLQQAFGFVKMGE

-376 PRERSLRGCARSV
+376 PVSV
-389 HHRHPDRMGGV
+389 HYWDVLV
-400 VDSGAP
+400 VFITVILIGWAASW
-406 SAPSDNG
+406 
-413 QKSNNINKSK
+413 I
-423 ENNEQETLF
+423 
-432 DSSSCCPACRSD
+432 PARRLRKQIL
-444 GSSNANRQRTD
+444 NRIT
-455 CAACGKGERR
+455 
-465 TGCHPQRGLL
+465 TP
-475 EDDFG
+475 
-480 FGV
+480 

>member
-20 VGAINVISFISVTG
+20 VGAINVISFISVAG
-34 VAVAT
+34 VAVGT

-57 SLFTNFDPQIEVVPA
+57 SLFTNFDPQIEVVPV

-82 ELDKIRHLNFVD
+82 ELDRIRHLDFVD

-125 QLTRI
+125 QLTNI
-130 GDILYGEG
+130 SDILYGDG

-156 AQDMGLGARWADYLK
+156 AQDLGLGARWADYLK
-171 IYAPVRQ
+171 IYAPVRR

-195 LLSPGVVFA
+195 LLSPGVVYA

-214 IITSIYFARQL
+214 IITSIDFARQL

-239 KPGTDLAEAKQEIK
+239 KPGTDLSTAKREIK
-253 AAAGENFR
+253 AAAGEKFR
-261 VLDRFEQQEDT
+261 VLDRFEQQADT

-306 IDKKDDI
+306 IDKKNDI

-319 GASDRQI
+319 GANDRQI
-326 VSIFLYEGRIISAV
+326 QSIFLYEGRIISAV

-351 LCGLQQAFGFVKMGD
+351 LCGLQQAFGFVKMGE

-376 PRERSLRGCARSV
+376 PVSV
-389 HHRHPDRMGGV
+389 HYWDVLV
-400 VDSGAP
+400 VFITVILIGWAASW
-406 SAPSDNG
+406 
-413 QKSNNINKSK
+413 I
-423 ENNEQETLF
+423 
-432 DSSSCCPACRSD
+432 PARRLRKQIL
-444 GSSNANRQRTD
+444 NRIT
-455 CAACGKGERR
+455 
-465 TGCHPQRGLL
+465 TP
-475 EDDFG
+475 
-480 FGV
+480 

>member
-1 MKRNFSFYVARR
+1 MKRNFSFYIARR

-20 VGAINVISFISVTG
+20 VGAINVISFISVAG
-34 VAVAT
+34 VAVGT

-57 SLFTNFDPQIEVVPA
+57 SLFTNFDPQIEVVPV

-82 ELDKIRHLNFVD
+82 ELDRIRHLDFVD

-125 QLTRI
+125 QLTNI
-130 GDILYGEG
+130 SDILYGDG

-156 AQDMGLGARWADYLK
+156 AQDLGLGARWADYLK
-171 IYAPVRQ
+171 IYAPVRR

-195 LLSPGVVFA
+195 LLSPGVVYA

-239 KPGTDLAEAKQEIK
+239 KPGTDLSTAKREIK
-253 AAAGENFR
+253 AAAGEKFR
-261 VLDRFEQQEDT
+261 VLDRFEQQADT

-306 IDKKDDI
+306 IDKKNDI

-319 GASDRQI
+319 GANDRQI
-326 VSIFLYEGRIISAV
+326 QSIFLYEGRIISAV

-351 LCGLQQAFGFVKMGD
+351 LCGLQQAFGFVKMGE

-376 PRERSLRGCARSV
+376 PVSV
-389 HHRHPDRMGGV
+389 HYWDVLV
-400 VDSGAP
+400 VFITVILIGWAASW
-406 SAPSDNG
+406 
-413 QKSNNINKSK
+413 I
-423 ENNEQETLF
+423 
-432 DSSSCCPACRSD
+432 PARRLRKQIL
-444 GSSNANRQRTD
+444 NRIT
-455 CAACGKGERR
+455 
-465 TGCHPQRGLL
+465 TS
-475 EDDFG
+475 
-480 FGV
+480 

>member
-20 VGAINVISFISVTG
+20 VGAINVISFISVAG
-34 VAVAT
+34 VAVGT

-57 SLFTNFDPQIEVVPA
+57 SLFTNFDPQIEVVPV

-82 ELDKIRHLNFVD
+82 ELDRIRHLDFVD

-125 QLTRI
+125 QLTNI
-130 GDILYGEG
+130 SVILYGDG

-156 AQDMGLGARWADYLK
+156 AQDLGLGARWADYLK
-171 IYAPVRQ
+171 IYAPVRR

-195 LLSPGVVFA
+195 LLSPGVVYA

-239 KPGTDLAEAKQEIK
+239 KPGTDLSTAKREIK
-253 AAAGENFR
+253 AAAGEKFR
-261 VLDRFEQQEDT
+261 VLDRFEQQADT
-272 FRIMQIEKVLAY
+272 FRIMQIEKILAY

-306 IDKKDDI
+306 IDKKNDI

-319 GASDRQI
+319 GANDRQI
-326 VSIFLYEGRIISAV
+326 QSIFLYEGRIISAV

-351 LCGLQQAFGFVKMGD
+351 LCGLQQAFGFVKMGE

-376 PRERSLRGCARSV
+376 PVSV
-389 HHRHPDRMGGV
+389 HYWDVLV
-400 VDSGAP
+400 VFITVILIGWAASW
-406 SAPSDNG
+406 
-413 QKSNNINKSK
+413 I
-423 ENNEQETLF
+423 
-432 DSSSCCPACRSD
+432 PARRLRKQIL
-444 GSSNANRQRTD
+444 NRIT
-455 CAACGKGERR
+455 
-465 TGCHPQRGLL
+465 TP
-475 EDDFG
+475 
-480 FGV
+480 

>member
-20 VGAINVISFISVTG
+20 VGAINVISFISVAG
-34 VAVAT
+34 VAVGT

-57 SLFTNFDPQIEVVPA
+57 SLFTNFDPQIEVVPV
-72 KGKTVNADAP
+72 KGKTINADAP
-82 ELDKIRHLNFVD
+82 ELDRIRHLDFVD

-125 QLTRI
+125 QLTNI
-130 GDILYGEG
+130 SDILYGDG

-156 AQDMGLGARWADYLK
+156 AQDLGLGARWADYLK
-171 IYAPVRQ
+171 IYAPVRR

-195 LLSPGVVFA
+195 LLSPGVVYA

-239 KPGTDLAEAKQEIK
+239 KPGTDLGTAKREIK
-253 AAAGENFR
+253 AAAGEKFR
-261 VLDRFEQQEDT
+261 VLDRFEQQADT

-306 IDKKDDI
+306 IDKKNDI

-319 GASDRQI
+319 GANDRQI
-326 VSIFLYEGRIISAV
+326 QSIFLYEGRIISAV

-351 LCGLQQAFGFVKMGD
+351 LCGLQQAFGFVKMGE

-376 PRERSLRGCARSV
+376 PVSV
-389 HHRHPDRMGGV
+389 HYWDVLV
-400 VDSGAP
+400 VFITVILIGWAASW
-406 SAPSDNG
+406 
-413 QKSNNINKSK
+413 I
-423 ENNEQETLF
+423 
-432 DSSSCCPACRSD
+432 PARRLRKQIL
-444 GSSNANRQRTD
+444 NRIT
-455 CAACGKGERR
+455 
-465 TGCHPQRGLL
+465 TS
-475 EDDFG
+475 
-480 FGV
+480 

>member
-1 MKRNFSFYVARR
+1 MSTSQHITISTPQHITISTPQHFTITTHKIMKRNFSFYVARR

-20 VGAINVISFISVTG
+20 VGAINVISFISVAG
-34 VAVAT
+34 VAVGT

-57 SLFTNFDPQIEVVPA
+57 SLFTNFDPQIEVVPV
-72 KGKTVNADAP
+72 KGKTINADAP
-82 ELDKIRHLNFVD
+82 ELDRIRHLDFVD

-125 QLTRI
+125 QLTNI
-130 GDILYGEG
+130 SDILYGDG

-156 AQDMGLGARWADYLK
+156 AQDLGLGARWADYLK
-171 IYAPVRQ
+171 IYAPVRR

-195 LLSPGVVFA
+195 LLSPGVVYA

-239 KPGTDLAEAKQEIK
+239 KPGTDLSTAKREIK
-253 AAAGENFR
+253 AAAGEKFR
-261 VLDRFEQQEDT
+261 VLDRFEQQADT

-306 IDKKDDI
+306 IDKKNDI

-319 GASDRQI
+319 GANDRQI
-326 VSIFLYEGRIISAV
+326 QSIFLYEGRIISAV

-351 LCGLQQAFGFVKMGD
+351 LCGLQQAFGFVKMGE

-376 PRERSLRGCARSV
+376 PVSV
-389 HHRHPDRMGGV
+389 HYWDVLV
-400 VDSGAP
+400 VFITAILIGWAASW
-406 SAPSDNG
+406 
-413 QKSNNINKSK
+413 I
-423 ENNEQETLF
+423 
-432 DSSSCCPACRSD
+432 PARRLRKQIL
-444 GSSNANRQRTD
+444 NRIT
-455 CAACGKGERR
+455 
-465 TGCHPQRGLL
+465 TP
-475 EDDFG
+475 
-480 FGV
+480 